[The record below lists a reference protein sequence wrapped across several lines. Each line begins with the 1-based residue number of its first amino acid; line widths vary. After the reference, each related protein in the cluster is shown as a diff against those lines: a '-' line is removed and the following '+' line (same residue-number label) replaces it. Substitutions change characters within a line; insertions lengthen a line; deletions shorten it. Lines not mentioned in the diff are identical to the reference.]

1 LVKITA
7 LETLQS
13 SSIPRGSSDEKLV
26 NLAAEGSTMAF
37 RMLVDRHS
45 HYVIGIASRFLL
57 KEEDAHEVVQDTF
70 IRVWKHLKNY
80 DHRSL
85 FTTWLYSIS
94 FNLCLDKIRV
104 NRRRREIRFEGNE
117 MGTDDGEN
125 ASHRISDTLDAES
138 IAQAVREFAGSLSQ
152 VQRQVFILRDLQDL
166 SVEEVCQVTGYDG
179 SKVKSNLYHARKFI
193 REKLLKGGYL

>member
-1 LVKITA
+1 M
-7 LETLQS
+7 ETLKT
-13 SSIPRGSSDEKLV
+13 SSIPQGTSDEKLV
-26 NLAAEGSTMAF
+26 NLAAEGNTMAF
-37 RMLVDRHS
+37 RMLVERHS
-45 HYVIGIASRFLL
+45 HYVTGIVSRFLL

-104 NRRRREIRFEGNE
+104 NRRRREISFAGNE
-117 MGTDDGEN
+117 MGSDDGETT
-125 ASHRISDTLDAES
+125 SHGISDTLDAKS
-138 IAQAVREFAGSLSQ
+138 IARAVREFAGSLSQ

-166 SVEEVCQVTGYDG
+166 SVEEVCHVTGYD
-179 SKVKSNLYHARKFI
+179 SDKVKSNLYHARKFI